1 MGVLAELVI
10 IGTVMSILAM
20 ALLAWVGGTLFQ
32 RLFGRGGIGDDSDGP
47 PPDPLL
53 LVSSGQ
59 GKHRP
64 SRGGPRIAA

>member
-10 IGTVMSILAM
+10 LGTLMGILAM
-20 ALLAWVGGTLFQ
+20 ALLAWVGGTLLQ
-32 RLFGRGGIGDDSDGP
+32 RLFGRGALGDDTDEPSAG
-47 PPDPLL
+47 PLL

-64 SRGGPRIAA
+64 SRGGPSIAA

>member
-1 MGVLAELVI
+1 MGVVAELVI
-10 IGTVMSILAM
+10 ISTLMGILAM

-32 RLFGRGGIGDDSDGP
+32 RLFGGGLADDAEGP
-47 PPDPLL
+47 PASSLL

-64 SRGGPRIAA
+64 SRGGPPIAA

>member
-10 IGTVMSILAM
+10 IGTLMGILAM

-32 RLFGRGGIGDDSDGP
+32 QLFGHRGLGDESDGAP
-47 PPDPLL
+47 ASPLL